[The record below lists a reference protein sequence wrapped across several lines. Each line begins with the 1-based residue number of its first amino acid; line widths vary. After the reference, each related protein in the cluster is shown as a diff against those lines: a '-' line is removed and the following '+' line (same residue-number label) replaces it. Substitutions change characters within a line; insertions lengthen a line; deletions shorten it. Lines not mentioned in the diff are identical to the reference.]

1 MDHNLHMRLSAA
13 GARTILSRIHSDR
26 ILACSEAL
34 VYLRRDE
41 EVEASLPYVALYL
54 GPTVKAKCFLR
65 TMCVVTHTR
74 HLEAREN
81 TVPYTPGPFAR
92 TEGRHLGHALIGIT
106 HIVTLSAIQ
115 LGHANTQKVDTPAWY
130 SLVLHTSESP
140 ALHTWPMYM

>member
-1 MDHNLHMRLSAA
+1 MRLSTAE
-13 GARTILSRIHSDR
+13 ARTILSHIHSNR

-34 VYLRRDE
+34 MYLRREE
-41 EVEASLPYVALYL
+41 EVKASLRYIALYL
-54 GPTVKAKCFLR
+54 GPTVKARGFLR
-65 TMCVVTHTR
+65 TMCVVSHTR

-130 SLVLHTSESP
+130 SLGYH
-140 ALHTWPMYM
+140 MFG